1 MKSDYK
7 LICDIEPTDIQLHL
21 LMIDV
26 KKDVINRAKK
36 AEKNFSKLLQSLIKQ
51 AKNRKAIIK

>member
-1 MKSDYK
+1 
-7 LICDIEPTDIQLHL
+7 
-21 LMIDV
+21 MIDV